1 MKTVMIVGMAVMAIT
16 LMAGKSSAASMRV
29 YCKPN
34 VVVLERRADQNFTEE
49 NKIFPVTTIMV
60 EEDKIPSG
68 NSDQLR
74 CQGGKLVIDESV
86 KTPAIV
92 RQQKVQEL
100 KEKLDALLAEDEPD
114 IVEVIR
120 AQRQIEKAKSS

>member
-1 MKTVMIVGMAVMAIT
+1 M
-16 LMAGKSSAASMRV
+16 
-29 YCKPN
+29 
-34 VVVLERRADQNFTEE
+34 
-49 NKIFPVTTIMV
+49 
-60 EEDKIPSG
+60 
-68 NSDQLR
+68 
-74 CQGGKLVIDESV
+74 IDESV

-92 RQQKVQEL
+92 RQQEVQEL

>member
-1 MKTVMIVGMAVMAIT
+1 MKIVMIVGMAVVAIT

-34 VVVLERRADQNFTEE
+34 GVVLERRADQNFTEE
-49 NKIFPVTTIMV
+49 NKIFPFATIMI
-60 EEDKIPSG
+60 EEEKIPSG

-92 RQQKVQEL
+92 RQQKVQGL
-100 KEKLDALLAEDEPD
+100 KEKLDALLADDEPD

-120 AQRQIEKAKSS
+120 VQRQIEKTKSS